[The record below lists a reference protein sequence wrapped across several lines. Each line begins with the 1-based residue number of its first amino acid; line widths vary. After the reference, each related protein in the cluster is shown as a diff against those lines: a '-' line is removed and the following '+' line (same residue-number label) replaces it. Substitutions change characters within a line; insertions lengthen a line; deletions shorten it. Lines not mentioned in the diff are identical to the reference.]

1 MDGKTSQNEPQ
12 VEQPHYGH
20 GCDENPE
27 QEGNQDEDDELRGGE
42 GGWTGREDWGAV
54 GGVQWSRDISSSVE
68 LGDCLTVARDLEHQ

>member
-42 GGWTGREDWGAV
+42 GG
-54 GGVQWSRDISSSVE
+54 
-68 LGDCLTVARDLEHQ
+68 

>member
-1 MDGKTSQNEPQ
+1 MVVVNFIRLRGRDLINKTLLCDNYRMDGKTSQNEPQ

-42 GGWTGREDWGAV
+42 GG
-54 GGVQWSRDISSSVE
+54 
-68 LGDCLTVARDLEHQ
+68 